1 MSENNLLIKA
11 LLCSIFL
18 IVFIFNG
25 CTSRPVEHAT
35 EQNVNQQPET
45 QITNQQ
51 DVNQNSGNT
60 LEGSLYAISGYVYDA
75 SYPYGKNVAIANAAI
90 TYGNDTVYSDT
101 TGKFTIKTADEDPLL
116 TFKAPNYHI
125 YREKPSRMINGGF
138 HLIPEDIYRGVYLVL
153 WNREGSNPNNS
164 LRKWEKQTEFV
175 IVKALATDAQVN
187 KILNLLA
194 ADEYSKMTAGRFT
207 SSGPVK
213 VVDKA
218 PMAGEL
224 EGKTVISFAPGIVKG
239 GIAHSEALNG
249 IIYCAKITYN
259 TSQEIDKAVLWHEMV
274 HTVTAGGH
282 INEWPSVVSEVKTT
296 GYVTKEDEKIFN
308 CIYNSPP
315 NRNSDFQ

>member
-1 MSENNLLIKA
+1 MSKKNLLINA

-18 IVFIFNG
+18 IAFIIAG
-25 CTSRPVEHAT
+25 CTGPVQHAT
-35 EQNVNQQPET
+35 EQDVNQQSGKPS
-45 QITNQQ
+45 TNQQ
-51 DVNQNSGNT
+51 DDNQNSENT
-60 LEGSLYAISGYVYDA
+60 PEGTLYVISGYVYDA
-75 SYPYGKNVAIANAAI
+75 SFPYGKNVGIANTSIA
-90 TYGNDTVYSDT
+90 YENNTVYSDA

-116 TFKAPNYHI
+116 TIKAPNYHI
-125 YREKPSRMINGGF
+125 YRERPSRMVNGGF

-153 WNREGSNPNNS
+153 WNKESSNPNNS
-164 LRKWEKQTEFV
+164 LRKWEKQTQFV

-194 ADEYSKMTAGRFT
+194 ADEYRKMTGGRFT

-218 PMAGEL
+218 AMVGEL
-224 EGKTVISFAPGIVKG
+224 EGKTVISFAPGIVQG
-239 GIAHSEALNG
+239 GIAHSEAQNG
-249 IIYCAKITYN
+249 IIYCAKVTYN
-259 TSQEIDKAVLWHEMV
+259 TSQKIDKAVLWHEMG